1 MHKLVEAADL
11 ADVMDKPRKKRAA
24 AQLKDE
30 ITAYKR
36 RRILEEAS
44 HFFFANGYEATTLDS
59 VAEQLCVTKP
69 FIYSYYKNKGE
80 LLYEICQ
87 TGIQL
92 SLTALEEALS
102 VEGTASEQLKIVVER
117 VARII
122 IENQRYISVYLR
134 EEKSLLSEDARRI
147 RDLRHTF
154 DTKLAALLERGKRSG
169 EFDVAAPSR
178 TAIWVSGL
186 LSWIALWYHDGGRW
200 SATEVVMD
208 AITMVQKMVQPAG
221 GAHV

>member
-1 MHKLVEAADL
+1 MQNAADIIDI
-11 ADVMDKPRKKRAA
+11 ADFMEKPRKKRAA

-44 HFFFANGYEATTLDS
+44 HFFFAKGYEATTLDS
-59 VAEQLCVTKP
+59 VAEQLNVTKP

-87 TGIQL
+87 TGIRL

-102 VEGTASEQLKIVVER
+102 VEGSASEQLKIVVER

-122 IENQRYISVYLR
+122 IENQRYVTVYLR
-134 EEKSLLSEDARRI
+134 EEKSLHPDDARRI
-147 RDLRHTF
+147 RDLRHAF
-154 DTKLAALLERGKRSG
+154 DTRLAALLERGKRSG
-169 EFDVAAPSR
+169 GFDVMHPSR
-178 TAIWVSGL
+178 TAIWISGL
-186 LSWIALWYHDGGRW
+186 LSWIALWYHEGGRW

-208 AITMVQKMVQPAG
+208 AITMVQKMVKPEGSGHA
-221 GAHV
+221 

>member
-1 MHKLVEAADL
+1 
-11 ADVMDKPRKKRAA
+11 MDKVKGKRGSTA
-24 AQLKDE
+24 LKNE

-44 HFFFANGYEATTLDS
+44 HLVFEKGYEATALDA
-59 VAEQLCVTKP
+59 VAEQLHVTKP

-87 TGIQL
+87 TGILL
-92 SLTALEEALS
+92 SLNVLEEALA
-102 VEGTASEQLKIVVER
+102 VEGTATEQLKVVVER

-134 EEKSLLSEDARRI
+134 EEKSLDPEDARRI
-147 RDLRHTF
+147 RDLRHKF
-154 DTKLAALLERGKRSG
+154 DLQLSDLLAKGKRTG
-169 EFDVAAPSR
+169 EFDIQHPSR
-178 TAIWVSGL
+178 AAIWISGL

-208 AITMVQKMVQPAG
+208 AISTVMKMVQPAG
-221 GAHV
+221 AQRG

>member
-1 MHKLVEAADL
+1 
-11 ADVMDKPRKKRAA
+11 
-24 AQLKDE
+24 
-30 ITAYKR
+30 
-36 RRILEEAS
+36 
-44 HFFFANGYEATTLDS
+44 
-59 VAEQLCVTKP
+59 VAEQLDVTKP

-87 TGIQL
+87 TGIRL
-92 SLTALEEALS
+92 SLNALEEALS

-122 IENQRYISVYLR
+122 IENQRYVTVYLR
-134 EEKSLLSEDARRI
+134 EEKCLQPEDARRI

-169 EFDVAAPSR
+169 EFDVQHPSR

-186 LSWIALWYHDGGRW
+186 LSWIALWYHEGGRW

-208 AITMVQKMVQPAG
+208 AITMVQKMVQPVG
-221 GAHV
+221 GGKHG

>member
-1 MHKLVEAADL
+1 
-11 ADVMDKPRKKRAA
+11 MDKPKKKRAA
-24 AQLKDE
+24 SQLKDE

-59 VAEQLCVTKP
+59 VAEQLNVTKP

-102 VEGTASEQLKIVVER
+102 VEGTATEQLKIVVER

-122 IENQRYISVYLR
+122 IENQRYVTVYLR
-134 EEKSLLSEDARRI
+134 EEKSLLPEDARRI

-154 DTKLAALLERGKRSG
+154 DTKLAALLEKGKRSG

>member
-1 MHKLVEAADL
+1 MPDTIQKV
-11 ADVMDKPRKKRAA
+11 RKST
-24 AQLKDE
+24 QLKDE

-44 HFFFANGYEATTLDS
+44 HLFFANGYETTTLDA
-59 VAEQLCVTKP
+59 VAEQLNVTKP

-92 SLTALEEALS
+92 SLTVLKEALS
-102 VEGTASEQLKIVVER
+102 IEGTATEQLKVVAER

-134 EEKSLLSEDARRI
+134 EEMSLEPEDARHI
-147 RDLRHTF
+147 RELRHQF
-154 DTKLAALLERGKRSG
+154 DLQLSDLLEKGKRSG
-169 EFDVAAPSR
+169 EFDIQHPSR

-186 LSWIALWYHDGGRW
+186 LTWIALWYHDGGHW

-208 AITMVQKMVQPAG
+208 AINMVMKMVLPGTPQRG
-221 GAHV
+221 

>member
-1 MHKLVEAADL
+1 MHNFAENIDL
-11 ADVMDKPRKKRAA
+11 ADTMDKPKRKRVP

-30 ITAYKR
+30 VAAFKR

-44 HFFFANGYEATTLDS
+44 HLFFANGYEATTLDS
-59 VAEQLCVTKP
+59 VAEQLNVAKP

-92 SLTALEEALS
+92 SLTVLEEALM
-102 VEGTASEQLKIVVER
+102 VEGTATEQLKVVVER
-117 VARII
+117 VAKII
-122 IENQRYISVYLR
+122 IENQRYVTVYLR
-134 EEKSLLSEDARRI
+134 EEKSLLPEDARRI

-154 DTKLAALLERGKRSG
+154 DTKLAALLEKGKRTG

-186 LSWIALWYHDGGRW
+186 LSWIALWYHEGGRW

-208 AITMVQKMVQPAG
+208 AITMVQKMVQPS
-221 GAHV
+221 GATHV

>member
-1 MHKLVEAADL
+1 MQRFAEATDL
-11 ADVMDKPRKKRAA
+11 ADIMDKPKKKRAA
-24 AQLKDE
+24 SQLQDE

-44 HFFFANGYEATTLDS
+44 HFFFTKGYEATTLDS
-59 VAEQLCVTKP
+59 VAEQLNVTKP

-102 VEGTASEQLKIVVER
+102 VEGTATEQLKIVVER

-122 IENQRYISVYLR
+122 IENQRYISIYLR
-134 EEKSLLSEDARRI
+134 EEKSLLPEDARRI

-154 DTKLAALLERGKRSG
+154 DTKLAALLEKGKRSG

-221 GAHV
+221 GAHG

>member
-1 MHKLVEAADL
+1 MHRPANMTDL
-11 ADVMDKPRKKRAA
+11 AALTNKPKKKRAA
-24 AQLKDE
+24 AQLKNE
-30 ITAYKR
+30 ITDYKR

-59 VAEQLCVTKP
+59 VAEQLNVTKP

-80 LLYEICQ
+80 LLYEVCQ

-92 SLTALEEALS
+92 SLTALEDSLA
-102 VEGTASEQLKIVVER
+102 VEGNATEQLKTVVER

-122 IENQRYISVYLR
+122 IENQRYVTVYLR
-134 EEKSLLSEDARRI
+134 EEKSLLPEDARRI

-154 DTKLAALLERGKRSG
+154 DSKLAALLEKGKRTG
-169 EFDVAAPSR
+169 EFDVADPSR

-208 AITMVQKMVQPAG
+208 AITMVQKMVQLAG
-221 GAHV
+221 DGRG

>member
-1 MHKLVEAADL
+1 MHKLAEATDL
-11 ADVMDKPRKKRAA
+11 ADIMDKPKRKRAA
-24 AQLKDE
+24 SQLKDE

-59 VAEQLCVTKP
+59 VAEQLNVTKP

-102 VEGTASEQLKIVVER
+102 VEGTATEQLKIVVER

-134 EEKSLLSEDARRI
+134 EEKSLLAEDARRI

-154 DTKLAALLERGKRSG
+154 DTKLAALLEKGKRSG

-186 LSWIALWYHDGGRW
+186 LSWIALWYHEGGRW

-208 AITMVQKMVQPAG
+208 AIAMVQKMVQPAG
-221 GAHV
+221 GKHG

>member
-1 MHKLVEAADL
+1 MEMAK
-11 ADVMDKPRKKRAA
+11 RKRGQT
-24 AQLKDE
+24 QLKDE

-44 HFFFANGYEATTLDS
+44 DLFFSNGYDATTLDS
-59 VAEQLCVTKP
+59 VAEQLHVTKP

-92 SLTALEEALS
+92 SLTVLEEALT
-102 VEGTASEQLKIVVER
+102 VDGTATEQLKMVVER

-134 EEKSLLSEDARRI
+134 EEKSLEPEDARRI
-147 RDLRHTF
+147 RDLRHKF
-154 DTKLAALLERGKRSG
+154 DLQLSDLLEKGKRTG
-169 EFDVAAPSR
+169 EFDVQYATRS
-178 TAIWVSGL
+178 AIWVSGL
-186 LSWIALWYHDGGRW
+186 LSWIALWYHEGGRW

-208 AITMVQKMVQPAG
+208 AINMVMKMVQPRAAQRG
-221 GAHV
+221 

>member
-1 MHKLVEAADL
+1 MHNIADTHGRAEL
-11 ADVMDKPRKKRAA
+11 LDKPRKKRAA
-24 AQLKDE
+24 SQLKDE

-59 VAEQLCVTKP
+59 VAEQLNVTKP

-92 SLTALEEALS
+92 SLTALEEALTA
-102 VEGTASEQLKIVVER
+102 EGTATEQLKIVVER
-117 VARII
+117 VARIV

-134 EEKSLLSEDARRI
+134 EEKSLQTEDARRI

-154 DTKLAALLERGKRSG
+154 DLKLSALLEKGKRTG
-169 EFDVAAPSR
+169 EFDVANPSR

-200 SATEVVMD
+200 SATEVVID
-208 AITMVQKMVQPAG
+208 AITMVQKMVQTPG
-221 GAHV
+221 SAHG

>member
-1 MHKLVEAADL
+1 MHNIADTL
-11 ADVMDKPRKKRAA
+11 GREVLLDKPGKKRAA
-24 AQLKDE
+24 SQLKDE

-59 VAEQLCVTKP
+59 VAEQLNVTKP

-92 SLTALEEALS
+92 SLTALEDALTT
-102 VEGTASEQLKIVVER
+102 EGSATEQLKIVVER

-134 EEKSLLSEDARRI
+134 EEKSLLTEDARRI

-154 DTKLAALLERGKRSG
+154 DLKLSALLEKGKRTG
-169 EFDVAAPSR
+169 EFDVAHPSR

-186 LSWIALWYHDGGRW
+186 LSWIALWYHDGGHW

-221 GAHV
+221 GAHD

>member
-1 MHKLVEAADL
+1 MHNIADTHGRAEL
-11 ADVMDKPRKKRAA
+11 LDKPRKKRAA
-24 AQLKDE
+24 SQLKDE

-59 VAEQLCVTKP
+59 VAEQLNVTKP

-92 SLTALEEALS
+92 SLTALEDALTT
-102 VEGTASEQLKIVVER
+102 EGSATEQLKIVVER

-134 EEKSLLSEDARRI
+134 EEKSLLTEDARRI

-154 DTKLAALLERGKRSG
+154 DLKLSALLEKGKRTG
-169 EFDVAAPSR
+169 EFDVAHPSR

-186 LSWIALWYHDGGRW
+186 LSWIALWYHDGGHW

-221 GAHV
+221 DAHG

>member
-1 MHKLVEAADL
+1 MFD
-11 ADVMDKPRKKRAA
+11 RKEERLEMAKRKRGQT
-24 AQLKDE
+24 QLKDE

-44 HFFFANGYEATTLDS
+44 DLFFSNGYDATTLDS
-59 VAEQLCVTKP
+59 VAEQLHVTKP

-92 SLTALEEALS
+92 SLTVLEEALT
-102 VEGTASEQLKIVVER
+102 VDGTATEQLKMVVER

-134 EEKSLLSEDARRI
+134 EEKSLEPEDARRI
-147 RDLRHTF
+147 RDLRHKF
-154 DTKLAALLERGKRSG
+154 DLQLSDLLEKGKRTG
-169 EFDVAAPSR
+169 EFDVQYATRS
-178 TAIWVSGL
+178 AIWVSGL
-186 LSWIALWYHDGGRW
+186 LSWIALWYHEGGRW

-208 AITMVQKMVQPAG
+208 AINMVMKMVQP
-221 GAHV
+221 GAAQRG

>member
-1 MHKLVEAADL
+1 MPGATQKV
-11 ADVMDKPRKKRAA
+11 RKST
-24 AQLKDE
+24 QLKDE

-44 HFFFANGYEATTLDS
+44 HLFFANGYETTTLDA
-59 VAEQLCVTKP
+59 VAEQLNVTKP

-87 TGIQL
+87 TGIHL
-92 SLTALEEALS
+92 SLTALEEALAI
-102 VEGTASEQLKIVVER
+102 EGTATDQLKVVAER

-134 EEKSLLSEDARRI
+134 EEMSLEPEDARHI
-147 RDLRHTF
+147 RELRHQF
-154 DTKLAALLERGKRSG
+154 DLQLSDLLEKGKRSG
-169 EFDVAAPSR
+169 EFDIQHPSR

-186 LSWIALWYHDGGRW
+186 LTWIALWYHDGGHW

-208 AITMVQKMVQPAG
+208 AINMIMKMVLPGTAQRG
-221 GAHV
+221 

>member
-1 MHKLVEAADL
+1 MPEAVL
-11 ADVMDKPRKKRAA
+11 KVRKST
-24 AQLKDE
+24 QLKDE
-30 ITAYKR
+30 IAAYKR

-44 HFFFANGYEATTLDS
+44 HLFYTHGYETTTLDA
-59 VAEQLCVTKP
+59 VAEQLNVTKP

-92 SLTALEEALS
+92 SLNVLEEALS
-102 VEGTASEQLKIVVER
+102 IEGTATERLKMVAER

-134 EEKSLLSEDARRI
+134 EEKSLDVEDARRI
-147 RDLRHTF
+147 RDLRHQF
-154 DTKLAALLERGKRSG
+154 DLQLSDLLEKGKRTG
-169 EFDVAAPSR
+169 EFDIRHPSQ
-178 TAIWVSGL
+178 TAIWFSGL
-186 LSWIALWYHDGGRW
+186 LTWIALWYHDGGRW

-208 AITMVQKMVQPAG
+208 AINMIMKMVLPGTAQRG
-221 GAHV
+221 

>member
-1 MHKLVEAADL
+1 MFD
-11 ADVMDKPRKKRAA
+11 RKEDRLEMAKRKRGQT
-24 AQLKDE
+24 QLKDE

-44 HFFFANGYEATTLDS
+44 DLFFSNGYDATTLDS
-59 VAEQLCVTKP
+59 VAEQLHVTKP

-92 SLTALEEALS
+92 SLTVLEEALT
-102 VEGTASEQLKIVVER
+102 VDGTATEQLKMVVER

-134 EEKSLLSEDARRI
+134 EEKSLEPEDARRI
-147 RDLRHTF
+147 RDLRHKF
-154 DTKLAALLERGKRSG
+154 DLQLSDLLEKGKRTG
-169 EFDVAAPSR
+169 EFDVQYATRS
-178 TAIWVSGL
+178 AIWVSGL
-186 LSWIALWYHDGGRW
+186 LSWIALWYHEGGRW

-208 AITMVQKMVQPAG
+208 AINMVMKMVQP
-221 GAHV
+221 GAAQRG

>member
-1 MHKLVEAADL
+1 MPDAIQKV
-11 ADVMDKPRKKRAA
+11 RKST
-24 AQLKDE
+24 QLKDE

-44 HFFFANGYEATTLDS
+44 HLFFTNGYESTTLDA
-59 VAEQLCVTKP
+59 VAEQLNVTKP

-92 SLTALEEALS
+92 SLTVLEEALS
-102 VEGTASEQLKIVVER
+102 VEGTATEQLKVVAER

-134 EEKSLLSEDARRI
+134 EEMSLEPEDARHI
-147 RDLRHTF
+147 RELRHQF
-154 DTKLAALLERGKRSG
+154 DLQLSDLLEKGKRSG
-169 EFDVAAPSR
+169 EFDIQHPSR

-186 LSWIALWYHDGGRW
+186 LTWIALWYHDGGHW

-208 AITMVQKMVQPAG
+208 AINMVMKMVLPGTPQRG
-221 GAHV
+221 

>member
-1 MHKLVEAADL
+1 MHTLALATDIADL
-11 ADVMDKPRKKRAA
+11 MDKPKKKRAA
-24 AQLKDE
+24 SQLKDE

-36 RRILEEAS
+36 RRILEEAN

-59 VAEQLCVTKP
+59 VAEQLNVTKP

-87 TGIQL
+87 TGILL

-102 VEGTASEQLKIVVER
+102 VEGTATEQLKIVVER

-122 IENQRYISVYLR
+122 IANQRYVTVYLR
-134 EEKSLLSEDARRI
+134 EEKSLLPEDARRI
-147 RDLRHTF
+147 RELRHAF
-154 DTKLAALLERGKRSG
+154 DTKLAALLEKGKQTG

-186 LSWIALWYHDGGRW
+186 LSWIALWYNEGGRW

-208 AITMVQKMVQPAG
+208 AITMVHKMVQPAG
-221 GAHV
+221 GAHG